1 MDDLPPTEQ
10 RILQGLTITGI
21 VVVVYLFFVAQRI
34 ITAMIVGALLLG
46 AQKAWLHFRKKRKA

>member
-1 MDDLPPTEQ
+1 MDDLPPTEKKF
-10 RILQGLTITGI
+10 LQGLTIIGI

-46 AQKAWLHFRKKRKA
+46 AQKGYLHFRKKRKA